1 MAMNAHTCSSSRK
14 ADTCIGNMSNGLLLG
29 KMSLLLSDTEA
40 TPIDPDF
47 RMLVYPE
54 TLIDPDVLS
63 DPDAY

>member
-1 MAMNAHTCSSSRK
+1 
-14 ADTCIGNMSNGLLLG
+14 MSNGLLLG

-63 DPDAY
+63 DPDAYWPRSA